1 MLGIFQVQKGPQMK
15 RFIPLAFALVLFVS
29 GCGSDNS
36 QSSKDT
42 NWKAFSGSSFT
53 RGIPDNGDVD
63 IKTVNYERF
72 AGTGKLKMR
81 FESKFQLF
89 ERMPVV
95 PLSEKKWLTD
105 SFQGRIVIYAN
116 DGIKPSDFTQSL
128 SLDGFSSGENF
139 YAMEAEYGASCWD
152 MKNGFSRWSKQILC
166 TDIFECGGKLV
177 VFNSPDGSFARLHT
191 QTGDTIWR
199 LAISDGPCGPFA
211 TLDGK
216 IYCLVSEGEGKTA
229 LCRIDP
235 ATGAVV
241 SIVLEKKYVA
251 VAGLKGRLWLLAQDD
266 TIAEFDAQTGTII
279 KETGLKLTNPKKGNF
294 GAGLD
299 VLGNVICASWHDNSL
314 TMTEIVSFDPNSGKI
329 LEFAEKN
336 STFQI
341 TNGQLIEKKDDGFYC
356 LDLSSGSA
364 IWSLKTNKDAS
375 LVWADE
381 DGVII
386 TSDGSTMVF
395 GE

>member
-1 MLGIFQVQKGPQMK
+1 MK
-15 RFIPLAFALVLFVS
+15 RFLPLIFVLVLFVS
-29 GCGSDNS
+29 GCGSDNP
-36 QSSKDT
+36 QSSKST
-42 NWKAFSGSSFT
+42 NWKAFSGSNFT

-63 IKTVNYERF
+63 IKTVNYGHF
-72 AGTGKLKMR
+72 AGTGELKMR

-95 PLSEKKWLTD
+95 PLGKEKWLTD
-105 SFQGRIVIYAN
+105 SFQGQVVICMKES
-116 DGIKPSDFTQSL
+116 IKPSDFPGPL
-128 SLDGFSSGENF
+128 PLAGFSSGENF
-139 YAMEAEYGASCWD
+139 YAMEAEYGVSCWN
-152 MKNGFSRWSKQILC
+152 MKTGFSRWSKQVLC
-166 TDIFECGGKLV
+166 TDVFECGGKLV
-177 VFNSPDGSFARLHT
+177 VFNSPDGSFTRLHT

-211 TLDGK
+211 TLGGK

-235 ATGAVV
+235 MTGVVV

-251 VAGLKGRLWLLAQDD
+251 VVGFSGKLWLLAQDD
-266 TIAEFDAQTGTII
+266 TIAEFDAQAGTII
-279 KETGLKLTNPKKGNF
+279 KETGFLKLTNPKKGNF
-294 GAGLD
+294 GARLD
-299 VLGNVICASWHDNSL
+299 VLGNTICASWHDNSL
-314 TMTEIVSFDPNSGKI
+314 TMTEVVSFDPNSGKI

-364 IWSLKTNKDAS
+364 IWSVKTNRGAS

-386 TSDGSTMVF
+386 TSNGSTMVF

>member
-1 MLGIFQVQKGPQMK
+1 MK
-15 RFIPLAFALVLFVS
+15 RFLPLIFVLVLFVS
-29 GCGSDNS
+29 GCGSDNP
-36 QSSKDT
+36 QSSKGT

-63 IKTVNYERF
+63 IKTFNYGHF
-72 AGTGKLKMR
+72 AGTGELKMR

-95 PLSEKKWLTD
+95 PFGEKKWLTD
-105 SFQGRIVIYAN
+105 SYQGRIVIYAN
-116 DGIKPSDFTQSL
+116 DGIKPSDFPQSL
-128 SLDGFSSGENF
+128 SLHGFSSGENF
-139 YAMEAEYGASCWD
+139 YAMEAEYGVSCWN
-152 MKNGFSRWSKQILC
+152 MKTGFSRWDKQVLC
-166 TDIFECGGKLV
+166 ADVFECGGKLV
-177 VFNSPDGSFARLHT
+177 VFNSPDGSFTRLHA
-191 QTGDTIWR
+191 QTGDVIWR

-216 IYCLVSEGEGKTA
+216 IYCLVSGVPGKTT

-241 SIVLEKKYVA
+241 SIVLEKKYIA
-251 VAGLKGRLWLLAQDD
+251 IAGFRGRLWLLAQDD
-266 TIAEFDAQTGTII
+266 TIAEFDSQAGTII

-294 GAGLD
+294 GARLD
-299 VLGNVICASWHDNSL
+299 TLGNVICASWHDNSL
-314 TMTEIVSFDPNSGKI
+314 TMTEVVSFDPNSGKI

-341 TNGQLIEKKDDGFYC
+341 TNGQLIEKKGDGFYC
-356 LDLSSGSA
+356 LDPSSGSA
-364 IWSLKTNKDAS
+364 IWSVKTNRGAS

-386 TSDGSTMVF
+386 TSNGSTMVF